1 MMMRILVIAIVAGCA
16 YLLLARDPAVPPV
29 ALSATSGRYV
39 EPAGA
44 PQAGAGAERLEAPIV
59 APEPPEVPS
68 NAPSSQTLEGHL
80 EQRVIASTQPRAP
93 SSDATW
99 SVANACSNALW
110 NPRQRTLTV
119 AQEQELQ
126 ARLNQHNV
134 DMARYERE
142 EVGLRQEAFL
152 QAVRSG
158 QTDVL
163 VTTVA
168 GPAISTTEA
177 DAANRQA
184 QGERMD
190 QLGQRL
196 GRVMDDW
203 AYTAMG
209 TVAPD
214 MVGRS
219 VIIYTTKEQ
228 APGLFGV
235 RRQMVEANTALH
247 QDMVRFFERIP

>member
-1 MMMRILVIAIVAGCA
+1 MMRILGIAIVAGCA

-29 ALSATSGRYV
+29 ALSATAGPDV
-39 EPAGA
+39 EPAGK
-44 PQAGAGAERLEAPIV
+44 PQTTAGAERLEAPIV
-59 APEPPEVPS
+59 APEPPRLVPS
-68 NAPSSQTLEGHL
+68 IAPSSQTLEEHL
-80 EQRVIASTQPRAP
+80 EQRVIATTQPRAP

-142 EVGLRQEAFL
+142 EVGLRREAFL

-235 RRQMVEANTALH
+235 RRQMVEANASLH